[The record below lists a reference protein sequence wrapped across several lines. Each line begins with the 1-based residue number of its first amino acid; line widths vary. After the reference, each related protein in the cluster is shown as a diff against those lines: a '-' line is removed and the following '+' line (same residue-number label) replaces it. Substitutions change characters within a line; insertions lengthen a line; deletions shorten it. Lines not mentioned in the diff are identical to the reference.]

1 MADKLRV
8 TLRKSPISY
17 TAQARGT
24 LRALGLRRIGQT
36 VEVADTPVMRG
47 MARAVSFLVTLEELA
62 GNEGTKPARRRRT
75 AEEGSSRP

>member
-17 TAQARGT
+17 TAKARGT
-24 LRALGLRRIGQT
+24 VRALGLRRIGQT

-47 MARAVSFLVTLEELA
+47 MARAVSFLVTLEELS
-62 GNEGTKPARRRRT
+62 GNEGAKPARRRRP
-75 AEEGSSRP
+75 AEEGSTQS

>member
-24 LRALGLRRIGQT
+24 LRALGLRRIGQS
-36 VEVADTPVMRG
+36 VEVPDTPVMRG
-47 MARAVSFLVTLEELA
+47 MARAVSFLVTLEELS

-75 AEEGSSRP
+75 AEEGTGRA

>member
-17 TAQARGT
+17 TARTRGT
-24 LRALGLRRIGQT
+24 VRALGLRRIGQT

-47 MARAVSFLVTLEELA
+47 MARAISFLVTLEELSDDA
-62 GNEGTKPARRRRT
+62 ASGPARRRRT
-75 AEEGSSRP
+75 AKEGSSKA